1 MENVVITGMG
11 VISSLGN
18 TPELMYENLAKGTC
32 AFRAEP
38 EWRKYVGLDTFVSAP
53 AHPYDAM
60 ALPRNVRR
68 SMSAMSEMA
77 YLATVDALNDAQ
89 LTVGRNENSNQ
100 THFYRP
106 DAMKVGL
113 VMGSTSGSPIY
124 LESYFRKM
132 IENNGPKG
140 QMSTSFFK
148 VMNHSVATNVAL
160 ALGYSG
166 PLLSPS
172 SACSTSSQA
181 AILAMQLIRAGV
193 YDVAIVGG
201 ADELHFTS
209 VAVFDTVKASSKH
222 YNDNPQGIPGPF
234 SKNRDG
240 LVVSEGAGIIVLESE
255 RHAKARNAKIYG
267 QIMGGTYFC
276 DGIHMSQPQSEQMA
290 LTMEHALKDS
300 NISSEAIDY
309 VNAHATATSVGDEQ
323 EVKAIS
329 SVFTK
334 KKVPVSSLKGHLGHS
349 LAACGVIEIIAIIE
363 MMKNKNLICNR
374 NVTEVSEDFNKVDI
388 LTENRKTEVNYAL
401 SNNFAFGGMNTSLV
415 IKNLM

>member
-18 TPELMYENLAKGTC
+18 TPELMYENLQNGVC
-32 AFRAEP
+32 AFRTEP
-38 EWRKYVGLDTFVSAP
+38 EWKKHVGLETYVSAP

-60 ALPRNVRR
+60 SLPRNVRR
-68 SMSAMSEMA
+68 SMSPMSEMG
-77 YLATVDALNDAQ
+77 YLATLDALNDAQ
-89 LTVGRNENSNQ
+89 ICVGRNETANE
-100 THFYRP
+100 THLYRP
-106 DAMKVGL
+106 DPMKVGL

-124 LESYFRKM
+124 LENYFKKLFEM
-132 IENNGPKG
+132 GGPKG

-166 PLLSPS
+166 PLISPS

-193 YDVAIVGG
+193 FDVAIVGG
-201 ADELHFTS
+201 ADELHYTS

-222 YNDNPQGIPGPF
+222 YNDEPQKIPGPF

-240 LVVSEGAGIIVLESE
+240 LVVSEGAGVIILESE
-255 RHAKARNAKIYG
+255 SHARARKAKIYA
-267 QIMGGTYFC
+267 QLAGGAYFC
-276 DGIHMSQPQSEQMA
+276 DGIHMSQPQAEQMA
-290 LTMEHALKDS
+290 LTMQHALKDAKV
-300 NISSEAIDY
+300 SSEAIDY
-309 VNAHATATSVGDEQ
+309 VNAHATATMMGDDQ
-323 EVKAIS
+323 EVKAIGS
-329 SVFTK
+329 IFTD

-349 LAACGVIEIIAIIE
+349 LAACGVIEVIAIVE

-374 NVTEVSEDFNKVDI
+374 NVTEVSPEFDKVDI
-388 LTENRKTEVNYAL
+388 LTTNRKSSINYAL

-415 IKNLM
+415 VKNLM